1 MGKQK
6 KNAAMFYPL
15 NIAPVGV
22 FGGEKFDFEMNLVY
36 PSQKPDEDDWIL
48 NKPDR
53 EVKSV
58 WKITSTVSMTIC
70 LKDRPF
76 TPLAAWNRFVA
87 AQYYK
92 AFKKRQGRQSRFGC
106 SLSLFKTVMRLMI
119 KNRFGRLNMKSPIRL
134 LLELMILKKN
144 NSILF
149 CKQSVSNPTMT
160 KKSPKASLTVD
171 VTLKN
176 FLDQDGAVVRR
187 RFRLLKYKNNSPRL
201 ELPPVDKT
209 TAETQPIFRFA
220 VQDVVLEKK
229 TEQQRSRVGALNIHF
244 AESWK
249 PEAVKP
255 PQNPQLDNEDLEG
268 TLTAGLRGLK
278 ELKFSDSDLKDL
290 IDKLEDA
297 IPRFYNPSIE
307 AEIPLLLSGLSP
319 GGQDPLPQEIADKNE
334 RFPETII
341 VPVGD
346 SAAQKIIE
354 GFFVLVANEKSRSQ
368 ENQSLA
374 LRLEKFD
381 KTNASSSVSK
391 ISFIVVDQ
399 HPFLITKVSADIN
412 FADEVGNWD
421 DAESFWELADTG
433 KSFELIL
440 PPQVVGEEF
449 IKDYKNFPN
458 PATAEPE
465 RTHLFVCAINFRRPP
480 FLIFCEAVNDKILP
494 KPRVTFV
501 AFSVISRA
509 KSAARESNNSNMN
522 CSSV

>member
-1 MGKQK
+1 
-6 KNAAMFYPL
+6 
-15 NIAPVGV
+15 
-22 FGGEKFDFEMNLVY
+22 
-36 PSQKPDEDDWIL
+36 
-48 NKPDR
+48 
-53 EVKSV
+53 
-58 WKITSTVSMTIC
+58 
-70 LKDRPF
+70 
-76 TPLAAWNRFVA
+76 
-87 AQYYK
+87 
-92 AFKKRQGRQSRFGC
+92 
-106 SLSLFKTVMRLMI
+106 
-119 KNRFGRLNMKSPIRL
+119 MK
-134 LLELMILKKN
+134 
-144 NSILF
+144 
-149 CKQSVSNPTMT
+149 
-160 KKSPKASLTVD
+160 
-171 VTLKN
+171 
-176 FLDQDGAVVRR
+176 
-187 RFRLLKYKNNSPRL
+187 
-201 ELPPVDKT
+201 LPPVDETTAENQPTIDKT

-229 TEQQRSRVGALNIHF
+229 TERQRSRVRALNIHF

-249 PEAVKP
+249 PEVVDP
-255 PQNPQLDNEDLEG
+255 PQNPQLDNKDLEG
-268 TLTAGLRGLK
+268 TLTAGLRGLE
-278 ELKFSDSDLKDL
+278 ELKFSDSKDL

-354 GFFVLVANEKSRSQ
+354 GFFVLVANEKSRAQ

-381 KTNASSSVSK
+381 KTNASPSVSK

-399 HPFLITKVSADIN
+399 HPFLITKVNADIN

-458 PATAEPE
+458 PGIPSEPE
-465 RTHLFVCAINFRRPP
+465 PTAAFRLRYKFSPPAVFNLLRSSERQNFTEAPWNIRR
-480 FLIFCEAVNDKILP
+480 LLGYIKG
-494 KPRVTFV
+494 
-501 AFSVISRA
+501 
-509 KSAARESNNSNMN
+509 KSAARTRTTRI
-522 CSSV
+522 